1 MREKRDWFGER
12 IYKIVRKMREECGRG
27 RKISVQ
33 QISKYFTEAHFKSE
47 DFGMLSL
54 VRFQT
59 PEEGSHNCAIDGI
72 CIAVVC
78 SGFVKTVVNGVA
90 CELRNN
96 SILIVN
102 EDSVITSMKCSK
114 ACMGYL
120 ISFSHPFINKSA
132 LDVADSMKLRLMCN
146 QSPCITVSDDDIE
159 HLHRLAGTLSDM
171 VSVSNHYP
179 YANKMIMS
187 LFTSLFYTFMS
198 IVNDKNALEKT
209 QRRVM
214 RSDNV
219 MRQFV
224 SLLSEKCD
232 SERSVEYYANSLGI
246 SPKYLSL
253 ICKNTLGRNASTII
267 DEAVIR
273 RAKELLMHPGLS
285 IQEVSER
292 LNFVSQSFFGKYFK
306 QRVGISP
313 SRYRSQGM

>member
-1 MREKRDWFGER
+1 
-12 IYKIVRKMREECGRG
+12 MREECGRG

>member
-1 MREKRDWFGER
+1 
-12 IYKIVRKMREECGRG
+12 MREESGKG

-33 QISKYFTEAHFKSE
+33 QISKYFTEAQFKSA

-59 PEEGSHNCAIDGI
+59 PEEGAHNCDIDGI

-78 SGFVKTVVNGVA
+78 SGSVKAIVNGIS

-96 SILIVN
+96 SILMLN
-102 EDSVITSMKCSK
+102 EDSVVTSMKCSK

-132 LDVADSMKLRLMCN
+132 LDVADSMKLRMMCN
-146 QSPCITVSDDDIE
+146 SNPCLTVEGGDIE

-171 VSVSNHYP
+171 ISVSNQYP
-179 YANKMIMS
+179 YADKMVMS
-187 LFTSLFYTFMS
+187 LFTSVFYMFMS
-198 IVNDKNALEKT
+198 ILNENPDVIQP

-214 RSDNV
+214 RSDSV
-219 MRQFV
+219 MQQFV
-224 SLLSEKCD
+224 ALLSEKCE
-232 SERSVEYYANSLGI
+232 SERSVEYYANCLGI

-253 ICKNTLGRNASTII
+253 ICKNTLGRNASSVI
-267 DEAVIR
+267 DEAVVR
-273 RAKELLMHPGLS
+273 KAKELLMQQGLS
-285 IQEVSER
+285 IQDIAEK

>member
-1 MREKRDWFGER
+1 
-12 IYKIVRKMREECGRG
+12 MREEGGRG
-27 RKISVQ
+27 RRISVQ
-33 QISKYFTEAHFKSE
+33 RISKYFTEAHFKSD

-59 PEEGSHNCAIDGI
+59 PEEGTHNCTIDGI

-78 SGFVKTVVNGVA
+78 SGSVKTVVNGIA

-120 ISFSHPFINKSA
+120 ISFSYPFINKSV
-132 LDVADSMKLRLMCN
+132 LDVADSMKLRMLCN

-159 HLHRLAGTLSDM
+159 QLHRLAGAMSEII
-171 VSVSNHYP
+171 SVSGRYT
-179 YANKMIMS
+179 YADKMIMS
-187 LFTSLFYTFMS
+187 LFTSVFYMFMS
-198 IVNDKNALEKT
+198 VINEKSDVEKP

-214 RSDNV
+214 RSDS
-219 MRQFV
+219 MMQKFV
-224 SLLSEKCD
+224 ALLSEKCD
-232 SERSVEYYANSLGI
+232 SERSVEYYANCLGI

-253 ICKNTLGRNASTII
+253 ICKNTLGRNASTVI

-273 RAKELLMHPGLS
+273 KAKELLMHQGLS

>member
-1 MREKRDWFGER
+1 
-12 IYKIVRKMREECGRG
+12 MREESGKG

-59 PEEGSHNCAIDGI
+59 PEEGMHNCEINGI

-78 SGFVKTVVNGVA
+78 SGSVKAIVNGIS

-102 EDSVITSMKCSK
+102 DDSVITSMKCSK

-132 LDVADSMKLRLMCN
+132 LDVADSMKLRMMCN
-146 QSPCITVSDDDIE
+146 QSPCITVNNDDIE

-171 VSVSNHYP
+171 VSVSNRYP
-179 YANKMIMS
+179 YADKMIMS
-187 LFTSLFYTFMS
+187 MFTSIFYLFMS
-198 IVNDKNALEKT
+198 FVNNQTDVEKP
-209 QRRVM
+209 QRRVL

-219 MRQFV
+219 MQQFV
-224 SLLSEKCD
+224 ALLSEKCE
-232 SERSVEYYANSLGI
+232 SERSVEYYASCLGI

-253 ICKNTLGRNASTII
+253 ICKNTLGRNASSVI
-267 DEAVIR
+267 DEAVVR
-273 RAKELLMHPGLS
+273 KAKELLMQQGLS
-285 IQEVSER
+285 IQEVAER

>member
-1 MREKRDWFGER
+1 
-12 IYKIVRKMREECGRG
+12 MREESGKG

-33 QISKYFTEAHFKSE
+33 QISKYFTETHFKSE

-59 PEEGSHNCAIDGI
+59 PEEGSHNCKIDGI

-78 SGFVKTVVNGVA
+78 SGSVKAIVNGIS

-96 SILIVN
+96 SILVVN

-120 ISFSHPFINKSA
+120 ITFSHPFINKSA
-132 LDVADSMKLRLMCN
+132 LDVADSMKLRMMCN
-146 QSPCITVSDDDIE
+146 QRPCITVNSDDIE

-171 VSVSNHYP
+171 VSVANRYP
-179 YANKMIMS
+179 YADKMIMS
-187 LFTSLFYTFMS
+187 MFTSIFYLFMS
-198 IVNDKNALEKT
+198 FVNNQTDIERP
-209 QRRVM
+209 QRRVL

-219 MRQFV
+219 MQQFV
-224 SLLSEKCD
+224 ALLSEKCE
-232 SERSVEYYANSLGI
+232 SERSVEYYANCLGI

-253 ICKNTLGRNASTII
+253 ICKNTLGRNASSII
-267 DEAVIR
+267 DEAVVR
-273 RAKELLMHPGLS
+273 KAKELLMQSGLS
-285 IQEVSER
+285 IQDISER

>member
-1 MREKRDWFGER
+1 
-12 IYKIVRKMREECGRG
+12 MREESGKS

-59 PEEGSHNCAIDGI
+59 PEEGTHNCAIDGI

-78 SGFVKTVVNGVA
+78 SGSVKTVVNGIA
-90 CELRNN
+90 CEVRNN

-146 QSPCITVSDDDIE
+146 QSPCITVGDDDIE
-159 HLHRLAGTLSDM
+159 HLHRLVGTLSDM
-171 VSVSNHYP
+171 VSVSDHYP
-179 YANKMIMS
+179 YADKMIMS
-187 LFTSLFYTFMS
+187 LFTSVFYMFMS
-198 IVNDKNALEKT
+198 MINDKSELGIPHK
-209 QRRVM
+209 RVV
-214 RSDNV
+214 RSGNV
-219 MRQFV
+219 MQQFV

-232 SERSVEYYANSLGI
+232 SERSVEYYANALGI

-253 ICKNTLGRNASTII
+253 ICKNTLGRNASTVI

-273 RAKELLMHPGLS
+273 KAKELLMQQGLS

>member
-1 MREKRDWFGER
+1 
-12 IYKIVRKMREECGRG
+12 MREECGRG

-33 QISKYFTEAHFKSE
+33 RISKYFTEAHFKSE

-59 PEEGSHNCAIDGI
+59 PEEGSHNCVIDGI

-78 SGFVKTVVNGVA
+78 SGFVKTVVNGIA

>member
-1 MREKRDWFGER
+1 MR
-12 IYKIVRKMREECGRG
+12 KIREEFGRG

>member
-1 MREKRDWFGER
+1 
-12 IYKIVRKMREECGRG
+12 MREESGKG

-59 PEEGSHNCAIDGI
+59 PEEGAHNCEINGV

-78 SGFVKTVVNGVA
+78 SGSVKAIVNGIS

-96 SILIVN
+96 SILVVN

-132 LDVADSMKLRLMCN
+132 LDVADSMKLLMMCN
-146 QSPCITVSDDDIE
+146 QSHCITVNNDDIE

-171 VSVSNHYP
+171 VSVSSKYP
-179 YANKMIMS
+179 YADKMIMS
-187 LFTSLFYTFMS
+187 MFTSIFYLFMS
-198 IVNDKNALEKT
+198 FVNNQTDVEKP
-209 QRRVM
+209 QRRVL

-219 MRQFV
+219 MQQFV
-224 SLLSEKCD
+224 ALLSEKCE
-232 SERSVEYYANSLGI
+232 SERSVEYYASCLGI

-253 ICKNTLGRNASTII
+253 ICKNTLGRNASSII
-267 DEAVIR
+267 DEVVVR
-273 RAKELLMHPGLS
+273 KAKELLMQQGLS
-285 IQEVSER
+285 IQDISER
-292 LNFVSQSFFGKYFK
+292 LNFVAQSFFGKYFQ

-313 SRYRSQGM
+313 SRYRSQEM